1 MTSLVIIIIVSL
13 LFSGFFSGMEIAFV
27 SADRLKFELDKEK
40 PTISN
45 AIIGYLFKNSQQF
58 ISTILV
64 GNNIALVIYGLQMAK
79 LLEGPLATIS
89 ENEFVILLSQ
99 TVISTAIVL
108 VTGEFLPKT
117 IFRVNPNLW
126 LQVFAFP
133 ILCCYVMLYPIA
145 KLSTFISMTCLKIA
159 GVKDDRNSK
168 HSFTKVDLQY
178 WFEENLEKADEQT
191 MESEVKYFK
200 NALDFSS
207 VRLRDCMIPRNEIVA
222 LEEGTNVDI
231 LRNKFVETGL
241 SKIIIFHESIDNVLG
256 YIHSSEMFRDAS
268 HWKRH
273 IIQIPIVPE
282 TMSANRLME
291 MMVKKKKS
299 MAVVVDEFGGTSGIV
314 THEDILEEI
323 VGEIE
328 DEHDNS
334 RLIARQVS
342 ENTYV
347 ISGRMEIDAINQMFN
362 LSLPENE
369 EYVTIAGLVLHEYE
383 DFPKTNEVVK
393 FGNFK
398 VKILKETDNKIEL
411 VKLFVEDKED

>member
-1 MTSLVIIIIVSL
+1 
-13 LFSGFFSGMEIAFV
+13 
-27 SADRLKFELDKEK
+27 
-40 PTISN
+40 
-45 AIIGYLFKNSQQF
+45 
-58 ISTILV
+58 
-64 GNNIALVIYGLQMAK
+64 
-79 LLEGPLATIS
+79 
-89 ENEFVILLSQ
+89 
-99 TVISTAIVL
+99 
-108 VTGEFLPKT
+108 
-117 IFRVNPNLW
+117 
-126 LQVFAFP
+126 
-133 ILCCYVMLYPIA
+133 
-145 KLSTFISMTCLKIA
+145 
-159 GVKDDRNSK
+159 
-168 HSFTKVDLQY
+168 
-178 WFEENLEKADEQT
+178 
-191 MESEVKYFK
+191 
-200 NALDFSS
+200 
-207 VRLRDCMIPRNEIVA
+207 
-222 LEEGTNVDI
+222 
-231 LRNKFVETGL
+231 
-241 SKIIIFHESIDNVLG
+241 
-256 YIHSSEMFRDAS
+256 
-268 HWKRH
+268 
-273 IIQIPIVPE
+273 
-282 TMSANRLME
+282 MSANRLME

>member
-1 MTSLVIIIIVSL
+1 
-13 LFSGFFSGMEIAFV
+13 
-27 SADRLKFELDKEK
+27 
-40 PTISN
+40 
-45 AIIGYLFKNSQQF
+45 
-58 ISTILV
+58 
-64 GNNIALVIYGLQMAK
+64 
-79 LLEGPLATIS
+79 
-89 ENEFVILLSQ
+89 
-99 TVISTAIVL
+99 
-108 VTGEFLPKT
+108 
-117 IFRVNPNLW
+117 
-126 LQVFAFP
+126 
-133 ILCCYVMLYPIA
+133 MLYPIA

-168 HSFTKVDLQY
+168 HGFTKVDLQY
-178 WFEENLEKADEQT
+178 WFEENLEKTDEQT

-393 FGNFK
+393 FGNFR